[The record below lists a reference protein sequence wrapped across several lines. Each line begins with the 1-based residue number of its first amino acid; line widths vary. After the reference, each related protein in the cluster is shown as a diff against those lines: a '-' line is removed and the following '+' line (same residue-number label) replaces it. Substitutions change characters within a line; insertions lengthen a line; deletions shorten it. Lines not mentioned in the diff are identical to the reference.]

1 MSKVWHGICV
11 YLVNQTKNNI
21 MKKITLFVLSIVGL
35 ASAAMAQGAMTVNP
49 VDFTSNPAR
58 FNGKTIS
65 IAGLKLDLSAAAAP
79 TGAVSPAGG
88 GAPIPGL
95 AGGPG
100 APGAMGAGAPVIRC
114 NPPRGFK
121 SLEVDFTNDPNFAK
135 CFFISEA
142 QYNAL
147 PKGHALTAQLTF
159 KGDDRLGYTITMFKL
174 Q

>member
-1 MSKVWHGICV
+1 
-11 YLVNQTKNNI
+11 
-21 MKKITLFVLSIVGL
+21 MKKLTLFVLSIVGL

-49 VDFTSNPAR
+49 VDFTSNPSR

-65 IAGLKLDLSAAAAP
+65 ISGLKLDMSAAMGAP
-79 TGAVSPAGG
+79 TGAVSAVGSG
-88 GAPIPGL
+88 SAVPGL
-95 AGGPG
+95 AAAPG
-100 APGAMGAGAPVIRC
+100 APGAMGAGAAVIRC

-121 SLEVDFTNDPNFAK
+121 SLEVDFTNDPSFNK
-135 CFFISEA
+135 CFFISDA

-159 KGDDRLGYTITMFKL
+159 KGDDKLGYTITMFKL

>member
-1 MSKVWHGICV
+1 
-11 YLVNQTKNNI
+11 
-21 MKKITLFVLSIVGL
+21 MKKFTLFVLSIVGL
-35 ASAAMAQGAMTVNP
+35 ASAAMAQGAMTVNA

-58 FNGKTIS
+58 FNGKTIAIS
-65 IAGLKLDLSAAAAP
+65 GLKLDMSAVSAAP
-79 TGAVSPAGG
+79 SGAVSPAGA

-100 APGAMGAGAPVIRC
+100 APGPMGAGAPVIRC

>member
-1 MSKVWHGICV
+1 
-11 YLVNQTKNNI
+11 
-21 MKKITLFVLSIVGL
+21 
-35 ASAAMAQGAMTVNP
+35 MAQGAMTVNP

-58 FNGKTIS
+58 FNGKTIAIS
-65 IAGLKLDLSAAAAP
+65 GLKLDLSAAAAP

-88 GAPIPGL
+88 GAAIPGL
-95 AGGPG
+95 AAAPGPATPG
-100 APGAMGAGAPVIRC
+100 APGAGVIRC
-114 NPPRGFK
+114 NPPRGFR

>member
-1 MSKVWHGICV
+1 
-11 YLVNQTKNNI
+11 
-21 MKKITLFVLSIVGL
+21 MKKITLFVLSIVAL

-65 IAGLKLDLSAAAAP
+65 ITGLKLNLAAAAP
-79 TGAVSPAGG
+79 AGAVSPG
-88 GAPIPGL
+88 GAPGL
-95 AGGPG
+95 AGGAG
-100 APGAMGAGAPVIRC
+100 APGAAGAGAPVIRC

-121 SLEVDFTNDPNFAK
+121 SLDVDFTNDPNFAK

>member
-1 MSKVWHGICV
+1 M
-11 YLVNQTKNNI
+11 LNQTKNNI
-21 MKKITLFVLSIVGL
+21 MKKITLFVLSIVAL
-35 ASAAMAQGAMTVNP
+35 ASAAMAQGAMTINA

-58 FNGKTIS
+58 FNGKTIA
-65 IAGLKLDLSAAAAP
+65 IAGVKLDLTAAAAP

-88 GAPIPGL
+88 GAAIPGL
-95 AGGPG
+95 AAAPGPATPG
-100 APGAMGAGAPVIRC
+100 APGAIRC

-121 SLEVDFTNDPNFAK
+121 SIEVDFTNDPSFSK

-159 KGDDRLGYTITMFKL
+159 KGSDRLGYTITMFKL

>member
-1 MSKVWHGICV
+1 
-11 YLVNQTKNNI
+11 
-21 MKKITLFVLSIVGL
+21 MKKITLFVLSIVAL
-35 ASAAMAQGAMTVNP
+35 ASAAMAQGAMTINA

-58 FNGKTIS
+58 FNGRTIAIS
-65 IAGLKLDLSAAAAP
+65 GVKLDLTAAAAP

-88 GAPIPGL
+88 GAAIPGL
-95 AGGPG
+95 AS
-100 APGAMGAGAPVIRC
+100 APGPAGAGAGVIRC

-121 SLEVDFTNDPNFAK
+121 SIEVDFTNAPSFSK
-135 CFFISEA
+135 CFFIAEA

-159 KGDDRLGYTITMFKL
+159 KGSDRLGYTITMFKL